1 MHRQTIDNAIDCKVS
16 KSVVQV
22 KNMNKKI
29 CTIMKT
35 ILERI
40 LIESEMLDRE
50 QEEFE
55 AYKAQQKVSDM
66 DAELR
71 ELDAMSEDEACE
83 AYNTNSKAEA
93 RQGIIEYY
101 QQIA

>member
-1 MHRQTIDNAIDCKVS
+1 MYDFFQEF
-16 KSVVQV
+16 
-22 KNMNKKI
+22 
-29 CTIMKT
+29 
-35 ILERI
+35 ERF
-40 LIESEMLDRE
+40 DRE
-50 QEEFE
+50 QEDFE
-55 AYKAQQKVSDM
+55 AYRAQQKVSDM
-66 DAELR
+66 NAELR

>member
-1 MHRQTIDNAIDCKVS
+1 
-16 KSVVQV
+16 
-22 KNMNKKI
+22 
-29 CTIMKT
+29 
-35 ILERI
+35 
-40 LIESEMLDRE
+40 
-50 QEEFE
+50 
-55 AYKAQQKVSDM
+55 M

-71 ELDAMSEDEACE
+71 ELDAMSEYEACE